1 MCVVGGERQTKGMEK
16 CKGKELDMID
26 LVKFEC
32 GCIGLQ
38 PNKDNVTWLVESC
51 DDRQCACEGPKT
63 LPFEPRNNMTVMY
76 RGKEI
81 PKQFRLLSELE
92 TKEIMNQI
100 RKTYYDGIALQT
112 IKKVLIDTN

>member
-1 MCVVGGERQTKGMEK
+1 MRKKTKGMEK

-51 DDRQCACEGPKT
+51 DRKCSCEGPAI

-76 RGKEI
+76 KGKEI
-81 PKQFRLLSELE
+81 PKKFKLLSELE
-92 TKEIMNQI
+92 TKEIMDQI

-112 IKKVLIDTN
+112 IKKVLSDTN